1 VRALYRRGREGIE
14 KEDNTEAEEVER
26 KEKLKTKWAQFEAI
40 VGSENRVKIIAR
52 DLVAHFE
59 ERLAAMDGKAMIVCM
74 SRRICVDLYREL
86 IVLRPEWH
94 GAEDETGILP
104 RYPDIL
110 VPVPTPVAESL
121 EGTGRGQRRRD
132 FTRLGGGGCGAAS
145 TGFAL
150 RPKRR
155 VPPLRA
161 GPAAP
166 SRPPT

>member
-110 VPVPTPVAESL
+110 CPF
-121 EGTGRGQRRRD
+121 QRQWPN
-132 FTRLGGGGCGAAS
+132 L
-145 TGFAL
+145 
-150 RPKRR
+150 
-155 VPPLRA
+155 
-161 GPAAP
+161 
-166 SRPPT
+166 